1 MGGTHVTDG
10 IAYRLRVSP
19 RARRVRI
26 VIHRDGVEVVV
37 PHGASS
43 ADAARFV
50 QRSRAWIERHLAQI
64 GSAPASSSPN
74 PYADLPLFAALQPG
88 ELPARIET
96 IPLRGPGREGR
107 VHYSQA
113 PMLRGLA
120 VLGEPASRAGALVV
134 YCLEPDSPPRD
145 AVAALLKEWVREQA
159 KTVFPGYIDA
169 LADEV
174 GIPRPRDIRIGFQR
188 TVWGSRSVSG
198 RISLSATLRCLPP
211 HLLRHVAV
219 HELCHTLHMNHGSRF
234 HEALAQHDPLSD
246 RHSIELKKAESFV
259 PSWIRET

>member
-96 IPLRGPGREGR
+96 IPLRGPGREVP
-107 VHYSQA
+107 VHYIQA
-113 PMLRGLA
+113 PMLRGRA

-159 KTVFPGYIDA
+159 KTFFPGYIDA

-198 RISLSATLRCLPP
+198 RISLSATLLFLPP
-211 HLLRHVAV
+211 GLMRHVAV
-219 HELCHTLHMNHGSRF
+219 HELCHTLHMNHGRDF
-234 HEALAQHDPLSD
+234 KRRLALHDPDASRNERD
-246 RHSIELKKAESFV
+246 LKRAD
-259 PSWIRET
+259 SWIPEWIRD